1 MFVWLIDIVLKGIGT
16 NNVKCQTVPLR
27 QSNVPVRKTDNH
39 ISTPL
44 HDAHSVFQDSWKYA
58 LIITSSMLFLGI
70 FFRPFLIVS
79 GFAALAV
86 ASRMYQ
92 RHIRFPLGIEL
103 GVFGTVICAVLYGP
117 VMGAIVGLFAYPV
130 SIIYTKEEAR
140 YLPVALL
147 GICVAAFAGSAVGLG
162 SWNIVALGVG
172 VTVLYDVLTGGLY
185 YYIYRAPI
193 LGGIV
198 FGLSHVWF
206 NYIMFSWLGEWLLNI
221 LA

>member
-1 MFVWLIDIVLKGIGT
+1 MFGWLIGIVLRGIGGG
-16 NNVKCQTVPLR
+16 KCRADRDKRESVPAGDNCR
-27 QSNVPVRKTDNH
+27 SSCDVPSLGVN
-39 ISTPL
+39 SFFPE
-44 HDAHSVFQDSWKYA
+44 SWRYA
-58 LIITSSMLFLGI
+58 VMITAAMVFLGV
-70 FFRPFLIVS
+70 FFRPFLVVS

-117 VMGAIVGLFAYPV
+117 IMGAVVGLVAYPV
-130 SIIYTKEEAR
+130 SIVYTKEEAR

-147 GICVAAFAGSAVGLG
+147 GIVVAAFAGGAVGLG

-185 YYIYRAPI
+185 YFVYRAPI
-193 LGGIV
+193 FGGIV
-198 FGLSHVWF
+198 FGVTHVWF
-206 NYIMFSWLGEWLLNI
+206 NYVVFSWLGEWVLYI